1 MVRRSDDNKTEL
13 RQELAVSRRTLVFGT
28 ALGLSFLSPVSTLAQ
43 SESHMINAFRSARDF
58 RARVQA
64 AFALGRTQNSRMR
77 RVLEA
82 GLRDD
87 HPAVRAAAATALGDL
102 GDPRASAALNRAQR
116 DSAAAVRLQAR
127 AAIRRLENAETPSES
142 SMRETIQE
150 REGAFADFTSEAR
163 EGRVNWRQVRYVVLV
178 GDVARQQQVRL
189 PRGSNEEALLLALRR
204 QMFRQVRAYRGVAV
218 FDSTAGGI
226 PRSAQRQVERRDLPK
241 LRLDGNLTGASYRRG
256 RGQLSVETSVNV
268 LILTEPGRDL
278 RGMVSGSGSS
288 EGRVTRQA
296 FAERREEL
304 STEAITGA
312 TRSAMSGIARA
323 LHAAASR

>member
-1 MVRRSDDNKTEL
+1 MVMGRRSL
-13 RQELAVSRRTLVFGT
+13 VVGVGASLVSLVSP
-28 ALGLSFLSPVSTLAQ
+28 LSVDAQ
-43 SESHMINAFRSARDF
+43 NESHLINAFRTARDF

-64 AFALGRTQNSRMR
+64 AFALGRTQNHRMR

-82 GLRDD
+82 GLRDS
-87 HPAVRAAAATALGDL
+87 HPAVRAAAVTALGDL
-102 GDPRASAALNRAQR
+102 GDPRARAALNRAQR
-116 DSAAAVRLQAR
+116 DSAAAVRLQAQ
-127 AAIRRLENAETPSES
+127 AAIRRLENAEAPSES
-142 SMRETIQE
+142 AMGTRIEE
-150 REGAFADFTSEAR
+150 RDGAFADFTSEAR
-163 EGRVNWRQVRYVVLV
+163 DGRINWRQVRYVVLV
-178 GDVARQQQVRL
+178 GDVARQEQVRL
-189 PRGSNEEALLLALRR
+189 PRGSNESALLLALRR

-226 PRSAQRQVERRDLPK
+226 PRAAQRQVERRELPR
-241 LRLDGNLTGASYRRG
+241 LRLDGNLTEASYQRG

-288 EGRVTRQA
+288 EGPVTRQA
-296 FAERREEL
+296 FAQRREEL

-312 TRSAMSGIARA
+312 ARSAMSGIARA